1 MCLELRSPCGKCPF
15 RKDALQGW
23 LGEQR
28 ANQIARSIAVEGKSF
43 TCHKTLGRDVEQ
55 HCAGAAT
62 LLHKI
67 DQPNTLMQISER
79 LGHIDWDTHLL
90 NKELTVDSVKE
101 FIDIHRGDK

>member
-1 MCLELRSPCGKCPF
+1 MCLELRSPCGNCPF

-28 ANQIARSIAVEGKSF
+28 ANQIARSITVEGKSF
-43 TCHKTLGRDVEQ
+43 TCHKTYSHSVQ
-55 HCAGAAT
+55 QACAGATT
-62 LLHKI
+62 LLHKTN
-67 DQPNTLMQISER
+67 QPNTLMQITER
-79 LGHIDWDTHLL
+79 LGRINWDTHLI

>member
-1 MCLELRSPCGKCPF
+1 MCLELRSPCGNCPF

-23 LGEQR
+23 LERR
-28 ANQIARSIAVEGKSF
+28 AEDIIKNITDRGQSF
-43 TCHKTLGRDVEQ
+43 ICHKTLGRDVEQ

-62 LLHKI
+62 LLYKI
-67 DQPNTLMQISER
+67 DQPNALMQISER